1 MDRSELHKTLNGN
14 FIEAR
19 KNNLTTKGIVL
30 AGGTGS
36 RLWPVTRAVSKQLLP
51 IYNKPMIYYPLG
63 VLMMSGIRE
72 IVVINTPHEQDA
84 FKRLLGDGSDWGL
97 SIEYVAQPSPDGL
110 AQAFLLAQDFIG
122 QDPCALV
129 LGDNIFYGQSLQS
142 QLRQATAHESGA
154 TVFAYWVK
162 DPERYG
168 VVECSD
174 AGEAISVEEKPTNPK
189 SNLAITG
196 LYFYDNEVVEIA
208 KYVKPS
214 WRGELEI
221 TSVNDVYL
229 QRGTLRVERLGRG
242 AAWLD
247 TGTHEA
253 LIQATNFVETIEQR
267 QGLMICCP
275 EEISYRN
282 GWISAEQLLKLAEP
296 LKKNQYGEYLESLVA
311 YGVNR

>member
-1 MDRSELHKTLNGN
+1 
-14 FIEAR
+14 
-19 KNNLTTKGIVL
+19 L

-72 IVVINTPHEQDA
+72 VVIINTPHEQAA
-84 FKRLLGDGSDWGL
+84 FQRLLGDGSDWGIRL
-97 SIEYVAQPSPDGL
+97 KYVAQPSPDGL
-110 AQAFLLAQDFIG
+110 AQAFILAEEFIG
-122 QDPCALV
+122 GDPCALV
-129 LGDNIFYGQSLQS
+129 LGDNIFYGQSLQA
-142 QLRQATAHESGA
+142 QLRAASANECGA

-168 VVECSD
+168 VVACNEQ
-174 AGEAISVEEKPTNPK
+174 GEAISIEEKPANPK
-189 SNLAITG
+189 SNLAVTG
-196 LYFYDNEVVEIA
+196 LYFYDANVVEIA
-208 KYVKPS
+208 KGVKPS

-221 TSVNDVYL
+221 TSVNEEYL
-229 QRGTLRVERLGRG
+229 RRGTLRVERLGRG

-253 LIQATNFVETIEQR
+253 LIQATNFVEAIEQR

-275 EEISYRN
+275 EEIAFRN
-282 GWISAEQLLKLAEP
+282 GWIDADQLLKLAEP
-296 LKKNQYGEYLESLVA
+296 LRKNQYGEYLENLVKFGA
-311 YGVNR
+311 R

>member
-1 MDRSELHKTLNGN
+1 MTK
-14 FIEAR
+14 
-19 KNNLTTKGIVL
+19 KGIIL

-36 RLWPVTRAVSKQLLP
+36 RLWPVTRSVSKQLLP

-84 FKRLLGDGSDWGL
+84 FKRLLGDGSDWGI
-97 SIEYVAQPSPDGL
+97 SIDYVAQPSPDGL
-110 AQAFLLAQDFIG
+110 AQAFILAEEFIAG
-122 QDPCALV
+122 EPCALV

-142 QLRQATAHESGA
+142 QLRSAAAQNSGA

-168 VVECSD
+168 VVECNE
-174 AGEAISVEEKPTNPK
+174 AGEAVSIEEKPASPK
-189 SNLAITG
+189 SNFAVTG
-196 LYFYDNEVVEIA
+196 LYFYDAEVVGIA
-208 KYVKPS
+208 KSVKPS

-221 TSVNDVYL
+221 TSVNEDYL
-229 QRGTLRVERLGRG
+229 KRGKLNVQRLGRG

-253 LIQATNFVETIEQR
+253 LIQATNFVEAIEQR

-275 EEISYRN
+275 EEIAFRN
-282 GWISAEQLLKLAEP
+282 SWIGPAQLMKLAEP
-296 LKKNQYGEYLESLVA
+296 LKKNQYGEYLEDLVIH
-311 YGVNR
+311 GVHE

>member
-1 MDRSELHKTLNGN
+1 
-14 FIEAR
+14 
-19 KNNLTTKGIVL
+19 
-30 AGGTGS
+30 
-36 RLWPVTRAVSKQLLP
+36 
-51 IYNKPMIYYPLG
+51 MIYYPLG

-72 IVVINTPHEQDA
+72 VVIINTPHEQDA

-97 SIEYVAQPSPDGL
+97 SIRYVSQPSPDGL
-110 AQAFLLAQDFIG
+110 AQAFLLAEDFINHES
-122 QDPCALV
+122 CALV
-129 LGDNIFYGQSLQS
+129 LGDNIFYGQSLQA
-142 QLRQATAHESGA
+142 QLRSAAGHESGA
-154 TVFAYWVK
+154 TVFAYWVR

-168 VVECSD
+168 VVECNA
-174 AGEAISVEEKPTNPK
+174 AGEAISIEEKPANPK
-189 SNLAITG
+189 SNLAVTG
-196 LYFYDNEVVEIA
+196 LYFYDGEVVEIA
-208 KYVKPS
+208 KAVKPS

-221 TSVNDVYL
+221 TSVNEAYL

-282 GWISAEQLLKLAEP
+282 GWIGADQLLKLSEP
-296 LKKNQYGEYLESLVA
+296 LKKNQYGEYLEGLVSH
-311 YGVNR
+311 GVQS

>member
-1 MDRSELHKTLNGN
+1 MDRSELHATVNGKL
-14 FIEAR
+14 IEAR
-19 KNNLTTKGIVL
+19 KAVLTTKGIVL

-72 IVVINTPHEQDA
+72 IVVINTPHEQEA

-110 AQAFLLAQDFIG
+110 AQAFVLAEDFIG

-142 QLRQATAHESGA
+142 QLRHAVAHESGA

-168 VVECSD
+168 VVECNEAGD
-174 AGEAISVEEKPTNPK
+174 AVSVEEKPKNPK

-208 KYVKPS
+208 KSVKPS

-282 GWISAEQLLKLAEP
+282 GWIDGDQLLKLAEP
-296 LKKNQYGEYLESLVA
+296 LKKNQYGEYLESLLT

>member
-1 MDRSELHKTLNGN
+1 M
-14 FIEAR
+14 
-19 KNNLTTKGIVL
+19 
-30 AGGTGS
+30 
-36 RLWPVTRAVSKQLLP
+36 
-51 IYNKPMIYYPLG
+51 
-63 VLMMSGIRE
+63 
-72 IVVINTPHEQDA
+72 
-84 FKRLLGDGSDWGL
+84 
-97 SIEYVAQPSPDGL
+97 
-110 AQAFLLAQDFIG
+110 
-122 QDPCALV
+122 
-129 LGDNIFYGQSLQS
+129 
-142 QLRQATAHESGA
+142 
-154 TVFAYWVK
+154 FAYWVK

-168 VVECSD
+168 VVECND
-174 AGEAISVEEKPTNPK
+174 AGEAISVEEKPTVPK

-196 LYFYDNEVVEIA
+196 LYFYDHEVVDIA
-208 KYVKPS
+208 KSVKPS

-275 EEISYRN
+275 EEISFRN
-282 GWISAEQLLKLAEP
+282 GWIDGDQLMKLAEP
-296 LKKNQYGEYLESLVA
+296 LKKNQYGEYLESLIA

>member
-1 MDRSELHKTLNGN
+1 M
-14 FIEAR
+14 
-19 KNNLTTKGIVL
+19 TTKGIIL

-63 VLMMSGIRE
+63 ILMMSGIRE

-84 FKRLLGDGSDWGL
+84 FRRLLGDGSGWGI
-97 SIEYVAQPSPDGL
+97 SITYVSQPSPDGL
-110 AQAFLLAQDFIG
+110 AQAFILAEDFIG

-129 LGDNIFYGQSLQS
+129 LGDNIFYGQSLQA
-142 QLRQATAHESGA
+142 QLRAAAATELGA

-168 VVECSD
+168 VVECNA
-174 AGEAISVEEKPTNPK
+174 AGEALSIEEKPSHPK
-189 SNLAITG
+189 SNLAVTG
-196 LYFYDNEVVEIA
+196 LYFYDGEVVEIA
-208 KYVKPS
+208 KSVKPS

-221 TSVNDVYL
+221 TSVNDEYL
-229 QRGTLRVERLGRG
+229 KRGALHVERLGRG

-275 EEISYRN
+275 EEIAFRN
-282 GWISAEQLLKLAEP
+282 GWIDSEQLLKLAEP

-311 YGVNR
+311 HGVNL

>member
-1 MDRSELHKTLNGN
+1 M
-14 FIEAR
+14 
-19 KNNLTTKGIVL
+19 TTKGIIL

-72 IVVINTPHEQDA
+72 IVVINTPHEQEA

-97 SIEYVAQPSPDGL
+97 SIEYVSQPSPDGL
-110 AQAFLLAQDFIG
+110 AQAFLLAEEFINRE
-122 QDPCALV
+122 PCALV
-129 LGDNIFYGQSLQS
+129 LGDNIFYGQSLQA
-142 QLRQATAHESGA
+142 QLRSAAAHESGA
-154 TVFAYWVK
+154 TVFAYWVR
-162 DPERYG
+162 DPDRYG
-168 VVECSD
+168 VVECNS
-174 AGEAISVEEKPTNPK
+174 AGEAISIEEKPQRPK
-189 SNLAITG
+189 SNLAVTG
-196 LYFYDNEVVEIA
+196 LYFYDGEVAEIA
-208 KYVKPS
+208 KAVKPS

-275 EEISYRN
+275 EEISFRN
-282 GWISAEQLLKLAEP
+282 GWIDAEQLLELAKP
-296 LKKNQYGEYLESLVA
+296 LKKNQYGEYLEGLVA
-311 YGVNR
+311 YGAQQ

>member
-1 MDRSELHKTLNGN
+1 
-14 FIEAR
+14 
-19 KNNLTTKGIVL
+19 LTKKGIIL

-72 IVVINTPHEQDA
+72 VVIINTPHEQAA
-84 FKRLLGDGSDWGL
+84 FQRLLGDGSDWGIRL
-97 SIEYVAQPSPDGL
+97 KYVAQPSPDGL
-110 AQAFLLAQDFIG
+110 AQAFILAEEFIG
-122 QDPCALV
+122 GDPCALV
-129 LGDNIFYGQSLQS
+129 LGDNIFYGQSLQA
-142 QLRQATAHESGA
+142 QLRAASANESGA

-168 VVECSD
+168 VVACNEK
-174 AGEAISVEEKPTNPK
+174 GEAISIEEKPANPK
-189 SNLAITG
+189 SNLAVTG
-196 LYFYDNEVVEIA
+196 LYFYDANVVEIA
-208 KYVKPS
+208 KGVKPS

-221 TSVNDVYL
+221 TSVNEEYL
-229 QRGTLRVERLGRG
+229 RRGTLRVERLGRG

-253 LIQATNFVETIEQR
+253 LIQATNFVEAIEQR

-275 EEISYRN
+275 EEIAFRN
-282 GWISAEQLLKLAEP
+282 GWIDADQLLKLADP
-296 LKKNQYGEYLESLVA
+296 LRKNQYGEYLENLVKFGA
-311 YGVNR
+311 R

>member
-1 MDRSELHKTLNGN
+1 
-14 FIEAR
+14 
-19 KNNLTTKGIVL
+19 LTTKGIIL

-84 FKRLLGDGSDWGL
+84 FKRLLGDGSDWGI
-97 SIEYVAQPSPDGL
+97 SITYIAQPSPDGL
-110 AQAFLLAQDFIG
+110 AQAFILAEDFIAG
-122 QDPCALV
+122 EPCALV
-129 LGDNIFYGQSLQS
+129 LGDNIFYGQSLQA
-142 QLRQATAHESGA
+142 QLRAAAGHESGA

-168 VVECSD
+168 VVECGEG
-174 AGEAISVEEKPTNPK
+174 GEALSIEEKPANPK
-189 SNLAITG
+189 SNLAVTG
-196 LYFYDNEVVEIA
+196 LYFYDEKVVDIA
-208 KYVKPS
+208 KSVKPS
-214 WRGELEI
+214 LRGELEI
-221 TSVNDVYL
+221 TSVNDEYL
-229 QRGTLRVERLGRG
+229 KSGTLRVERLGRG

-253 LIQATNFVETIEQR
+253 LIQATNFVEAIEQR

-275 EEISYRN
+275 EEISFRN
-282 GWISAEQLLKLAEP
+282 GWIDSQQLQKLAEP
-296 LKKNQYGEYLESLVA
+296 LKKNQYGEYLEGLVLH
-311 YGVNR
+311 GVHA

>member
-1 MDRSELHKTLNGN
+1 M
-14 FIEAR
+14 
-19 KNNLTTKGIVL
+19 TTKGIIL

-72 IVVINTPHEQDA
+72 IMVINTPHEQDA
-84 FKRLLGDGSDWGL
+84 FKRLLGDGADWGL
-97 SIEYVAQPSPDGL
+97 SIQYVAQPSPDGL
-110 AQAFLLAQDFIG
+110 AQAFLLSEEFIG

-129 LGDNIFYGQSLQS
+129 LGDNIFYGQSLQA
-142 QLRQATAHESGA
+142 QLRHAAAHKSGA

-168 VVECSD
+168 VVECND
-174 AGEAISVEEKPTNPK
+174 AGEAISVEEKPTVPK

-196 LYFYDNEVVEIA
+196 LYFYDHEVVDIA
-208 KYVKPS
+208 KSVKPS

-275 EEISYRN
+275 EEISFRN
-282 GWISAEQLLKLAEP
+282 GWIDGDQLMKLAEP
-296 LKKNQYGEYLESLVA
+296 LKKNQYGEYLESLIA

>member
-1 MDRSELHKTLNGN
+1 MTK
-14 FIEAR
+14 
-19 KNNLTTKGIVL
+19 KGIVL

-84 FKRLLGDGSDWGL
+84 FKRLLGDGSDWGI
-97 SIEYVAQPSPDGL
+97 SITYVAQPSPDGL
-110 AQAFLLAQDFIG
+110 AQAFLLAEDFIAG
-122 QDPCALV
+122 DPCALV

-142 QLRQATAHESGA
+142 QLRSAATHEDGA

-168 VVECSD
+168 VVECSQT
-174 AGEAISVEEKPTNPK
+174 GEALSIEEKPLVPK
-189 SNLAITG
+189 SNLAVTG
-196 LYFYDNEVVEIA
+196 LYFYDSDVVEVA
-208 KYVKPS
+208 KAVRPS
-214 WRGELEI
+214 PRGELEI
-221 TSVNDVYL
+221 TAVNDAYL
-229 QRGTLRVERLGRG
+229 QKGTLRVERLGRG

-275 EEISYRN
+275 EEISFRN
-282 GWISAEQLLKLAEP
+282 GWIDAEQLLALAEP
-296 LKKNQYGEYLESLVA
+296 LKKNQYGEYLEALA
-311 YGVNR
+311 KYGVQP

>member
-1 MDRSELHKTLNGN
+1 
-14 FIEAR
+14 
-19 KNNLTTKGIVL
+19 
-30 AGGTGS
+30 
-36 RLWPVTRAVSKQLLP
+36 
-51 IYNKPMIYYPLG
+51 MIYYPLG

-72 IVVINTPHEQDA
+72 IMVINTPHEQDA
-84 FKRLLGDGSDWGL
+84 FKRLLGDGADWGL
-97 SIEYVAQPSPDGL
+97 SIQYVAQPSPDGL
-110 AQAFLLAQDFIG
+110 AQAFLLSEEFIG

-129 LGDNIFYGQSLQS
+129 LGDNIFYGQSLQA
-142 QLRQATAHESGA
+142 QLRHAAAHKSGA

-168 VVECSD
+168 VVECND
-174 AGEAISVEEKPTNPK
+174 AGEAISVEEKPTVPK

-196 LYFYDNEVVEIA
+196 LYFYDHEVVDIA
-208 KYVKPS
+208 KSVKPS

-275 EEISYRN
+275 EEISFRN
-282 GWISAEQLLKLAEP
+282 GWIDGDQLMKLAEP
-296 LKKNQYGEYLESLVA
+296 LKKNQYGEYLESLIA

>member
-1 MDRSELHKTLNGN
+1 M
-14 FIEAR
+14 
-19 KNNLTTKGIVL
+19 TTKGIIL

-72 IVVINTPHEQDA
+72 IMVINTPHEQDA

-97 SIEYVAQPSPDGL
+97 SIQYVAQPSPDGL
-110 AQAFLLAQDFIG
+110 AQAFLLSEEFIG

-129 LGDNIFYGQSLQS
+129 LGDNIFYGQSLQA
-142 QLRQATAHESGA
+142 QLRHAAAHESGA

-162 DPERYG
+162 DPDRYG
-168 VVECSD
+168 VVECND
-174 AGEAISVEEKPTNPK
+174 AGEAISVEEKPTVPK

-196 LYFYDNEVVEIA
+196 LYFYDHEVVDIA
-208 KYVKPS
+208 KSVKPS

-275 EEISYRN
+275 EEISFRN
-282 GWISAEQLLKLAEP
+282 GWIDGDQLMKLAEP
-296 LKKNQYGEYLESLVA
+296 LKKNQYGEYLESLIA